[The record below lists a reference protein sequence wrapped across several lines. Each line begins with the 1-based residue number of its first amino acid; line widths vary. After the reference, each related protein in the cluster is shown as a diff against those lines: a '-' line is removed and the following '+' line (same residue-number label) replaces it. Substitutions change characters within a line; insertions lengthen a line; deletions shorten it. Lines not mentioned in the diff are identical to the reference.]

1 MKNTKSVKI
10 FSAIIVVV
18 ISITLI
24 VLVFEFMKINTLKNR
39 KNQLNKSLTNLE
51 QQIENYSD
59 IINKYQNR
67 ENYVEEYARD
77 VLNLVD
83 KDEIWYFELTK

>member
-51 QQIENYSD
+51 QQIEDYSD